1 MEILEHAP
9 QGGEAW
15 HAARKAHFCASEA
28 AAAMGA
34 SKYTTRDALLHQKA
48 TGISEE
54 VSPAKQR
61 LFDAGHAA
69 EYAARSIA
77 EGIAGTEF
85 YPVVATHEVEGLPL
99 LASFDGIDI
108 LEEVLWET
116 KMLNQ
121 SLVAQ
126 VQAAELEP
134 HYWAQLEHQML
145 VSNAHRVLFTTSD
158 GTPDGT
164 HHLWYESKPER
175 RAQVLAAWHQFAKD
189 VAAYVPPEA
198 KAAPVVAAPMETL
211 PAVSVRV
218 DGQLAIISNL
228 PAFGE
233 ALRAFI
239 ARIPDSPKTDQE
251 FADTEAACKSL
262 KQAEDALA
270 ASESNALAQL
280 EDVDTMRR
288 LVADCRNLARTTRL
302 QKEKLVTAQKELL
315 RGEAVA
321 GGVTALRQ
329 HIAELHASV
338 GKPWVQVPA
347 ANFGA
352 VIKGMRSLE
361 SIRGAINDELA
372 RCKIEADAQARR
384 IVANIRVLDQVG
396 HGFLFPDAQQLA
408 TAHDADTFAGLVQG
422 RIAQHQAAEQKR
434 MDAERER
441 IRAEEVARL
450 ERAAEAHA
458 KTIAAEAAMRE
469 RKERQARNEAEMQ
482 RRAQEEA
489 QAAERAADVIAQAAA
504 PAPALLAISMNRC
517 CEKAVAEGVEIC
529 QECKQSLEDWR
540 KVRAQEHVDRSGT
553 ELMSADEYA
562 RMLFPPLPAAHDTG
576 ERINLSAINEYLAP
590 IKMDAAGLAAL
601 GFEPVAVVKAS
612 KLYRA
617 SDLEHIRAAL
627 VRHLQSLAL
636 QAA

>member
-1 MEILEHAP
+1 MQVLSNAP
-9 QGGEAW
+9 QGSAAW
-15 HAARKAHFCASEA
+15 HAARAGRFCASEA
-28 AAAMGA
+28 AAAMGV

-48 TGISEE
+48 TGITED
-54 VSPAKQR
+54 VGPAKQR
-61 LFDAGHAA
+61 IFDAGHAA
-69 EYAARSIA
+69 EAAARPIA
-77 EGIAGTEF
+77 EALADVEFFPAVGIAEI
-85 YPVVATHEVEGLPL
+85 EGLPL

-239 ARIPDSPKTDQE
+239 ARIPKEPKTDQD
-251 FADTEAACKSL
+251 FVDTHAACKSL
-262 KQAEDALA
+262 KKAEDALA
-270 ASESNALAQL
+270 ASEDNALAQL
-280 EDVDTMRR
+280 EDVNVMRR
-288 LVADCRNLARTTRL
+288 LVSDYRELARSTRL
-302 QKEKLVTAQKELL
+302 THEKLVERQKDLL

-329 HIAELHASV
+329 HIAELHAGV
-338 GKPWVQVPA
+338 GKPWVQVPQ

-352 VIKGMRSLE
+352 VIKGMRSLD

-408 TAHDADTFAGLVQG
+408 TAHDADAFAGLVQG
-422 RIAQHQAAEQKR
+422 RIAQHQAAEQAR
-434 MDAERER
+434 QDAERKR

-450 ERAAEAHA
+450 EREQEARA
-458 KTIAAEAAMRE
+458 RAIAAEAAE
-469 RKERQARNEAEMQ
+469 QQFKERQAAKQAAEQ
-482 RRAQEEA
+482 A

-504 PAPALLAISMNRC
+504 PAPALLAISMDRC
-517 CEKAVAEGVEIC
+517 CEKAVAEGVGIC
-529 QECKQSLEDWR
+529 RDCAQSLEDWR
-540 KVRAQEHVDRSGT
+540 EVRALER
-553 ELMSADEYA
+553 A
-562 RMLFPPLPAAHDTG
+562 PDTD

-617 SDLEHIRAAL
+617 SDLKHIRAAL
-627 VRHLQSLAL
+627 VRHLQGLSL

>member
-1 MEILEHAP
+1 MQVLSNAP
-9 QGGEAW
+9 QGSAAW
-15 HAARKAHFCASEA
+15 HAARAGRFCASEA
-28 AAAMGA
+28 AAAMGV

-48 TGISEE
+48 TGITED
-54 VSPAKQR
+54 VGPAKQR
-61 LFDAGHAA
+61 IFDAGHAA
-69 EYAARSIA
+69 EAAARPIA
-77 EGIAGTEF
+77 EALADVEFFPAVGIAEI
-85 YPVVATHEVEGLPL
+85 EGLPL

-239 ARIPDSPKTDQE
+239 ARIPKEPKTDQD
-251 FADTEAACKSL
+251 FVDTHAACKSL
-262 KQAEDALA
+262 KKAEDALA
-270 ASESNALAQL
+270 ASEDNALAQL
-280 EDVDTMRR
+280 EDVNVMRR
-288 LVADCRNLARTTRL
+288 LVSDYRELARSTRL
-302 QKEKLVTAQKELL
+302 THEKLVERQKDLL

-329 HIAELHASV
+329 HIAELHAGV
-338 GKPWVQVPA
+338 GKPWVQVPQ

-352 VIKGMRSLE
+352 VIKGMRSLD

-396 HGFLFPDAQQLA
+396 HAFLFSDAQQLA
-408 TAHDADTFAGLVQG
+408 VGQDPEAFAALVKG
-422 RIAQHQAAEQKR
+422 RIFQHQAAEQAR
-434 MDAERER
+434 QDAERKR

-450 ERAAEAHA
+450 EREQEARA
-458 KTIAAEAAMRE
+458 RAIAAEAAE
-469 RKERQARNEAEMQ
+469 QQFKEL
-482 RRAQEEA
+482 
-489 QAAERAADVIAQAAA
+489 QAAQRAAELAEATERAAAVIAQAECPTNDALEHAHHDALTTGCGLVRMHSTGEAEHIA
-504 PAPALLAISMNRC
+504 PEQFR
-517 CEKAVAEGVEIC
+517 
-529 QECKQSLEDWR
+529 
-540 KVRAQEHVDRSGT
+540 
-553 ELMSADEYA
+553 
-562 RMLFPPLPAAHDTG
+562 DTG
-576 ERINLSAINEYLAP
+576 ERINLSAINEHLAP
-590 IKMDAAGLAAL
+590 ISINAAGLAAL

-612 KLYRA
+612 KLYCA
-617 SDLEHIRAAL
+617 TDLPRIRAAL
-627 VRHLQSLAL
+627 VRHLQGLSL

>member
-1 MEILEHAP
+1 MQVLSNAP
-9 QGGEAW
+9 QGSAAW
-15 HAARKAHFCASEA
+15 HAARAGRFCASEA
-28 AAAMGA
+28 AAAMGV

-48 TGISEE
+48 TGITED
-54 VSPAKQR
+54 VGPAKQR
-61 LFDAGHAA
+61 IFDAGHAA
-69 EYAARSIA
+69 EAAARPIA
-77 EGIAGTEF
+77 EALADVEFFPAVGIAEI
-85 YPVVATHEVEGLPL
+85 EGLPL
-99 LASFDGIDI
+99 LASFDGIDV
-108 LEEVLWET
+108 LDETLWET

-121 SLVAQ
+121 SLAEQ
-126 VQAAELEP
+126 VQACSLEP
-134 HYWAQLEHQML
+134 HYWSQLEHQLL
-145 VSNAHRVLFTTSD
+145 VSGAECVLFTTSD
-158 GTPDGT
+158 GTQEGT
-164 HHLWYESKPER
+164 YHMWYESKPER
-175 RAQVLAAWHQFAKD
+175 RQQVLAAWHQFAKD
-189 VAAYVPPEA
+189 LAAYVPPEA
-198 KAAPVVAAPMETL
+198 KAAPVVAAPIETL

-338 GKPWVQVPA
+338 GKPWVQVPQ

-352 VIKGMRSLE
+352 VIKGMRSLD

-450 ERAAEAHA
+450 QRETEARAHAEEVAERRRQDQRAAAQ
-458 KTIAAEAAMRE
+458 AAE
-469 RKERQARNEAEMQ
+469 
-482 RRAQEEA
+482 
-489 QAAERAADVIAQAAA
+489 QAAERAKASEQAAA
-504 PAPALLAISMNRC
+504 VIARA
-517 CEKAVAEGVEIC
+517 
-529 QECKQSLEDWR
+529 
-540 KVRAQEHVDRSGT
+540 AQEHVERNGT
-553 ELMSADEYA
+553 ESIGA
-562 RMLFPPLPAAHDTG
+562 LFPGHPAASNALDGLADFVEALVIAEPVDTG
-576 ERINLSAINEYLAP
+576 ERINLSAINEHLAP

-601 GFEPVAVVKAS
+601 GFEPVSVVKAS
-612 KLYRA
+612 KLYCA
-617 SDLEHIRAAL
+617 TDLPRIRAAL

>member
-1 MEILEHAP
+1 MQVLSNAP
-9 QGGEAW
+9 QGSAAW
-15 HAARKAHFCASEA
+15 HAARAGRFCASEA
-28 AAAMGA
+28 AAAMGV

-48 TGISEE
+48 TGITED
-54 VSPAKQR
+54 VGPAKQR
-61 LFDAGHAA
+61 IFDAGHAA
-69 EYAARSIA
+69 EAAARPIA
-77 EGIAGTEF
+77 EALADVEFFPAVGIAEI
-85 YPVVATHEVEGLPL
+85 EGLPL
-99 LASFDGIDI
+99 LASFDGIDV
-108 LEEVLWET
+108 LDETLWET

-121 SLVAQ
+121 SLAEQ
-126 VQAAELEP
+126 VQACSLEP
-134 HYWAQLEHQML
+134 HYWSQLEHQLL
-145 VSNAHRVLFTTSD
+145 VSGAECVLFTTSD
-158 GTPDGT
+158 GTQEGT
-164 HHLWYESKPER
+164 YHMWYESKPER
-175 RAQVLAAWHQFAKD
+175 RQQVLAAWHQFAKD
-189 VAAYVPPEA
+189 LAAYVPPEA

-338 GKPWVQVPA
+338 GKPWVQVPQ

-352 VIKGMRSLE
+352 VIKGMRSLD

-396 HGFLFPDAQQLA
+396 HAFLFSDAQQLA
-408 TAHDADTFAGLVQG
+408 VGQDPEAFAALVKG
-422 RIAQHQAAEQKR
+422 RIAQHQAAEQAR
-434 MDAERER
+434 QDAERKR

-450 ERAAEAHA
+450 EREQEARA
-458 KTIAAEAAMRE
+458 RAIAAEAAE
-469 RKERQARNEAEMQ
+469 QQFKERQAAK
-482 RRAQEEA
+482 
-489 QAAERAADVIAQAAA
+489 QAAEQAEAAGRAADVIAQAAA
-504 PAPALLAISMNRC
+504 PAPALQAISMDRC
-517 CEKAVAEGVEIC
+517 CEKAVAEGVGIC
-529 QECKQSLEDWR
+529 RDCAQSLEDWR
-540 KVRAQEHVDRSGT
+540 EVRALER
-553 ELMSADEYA
+553 A
-562 RMLFPPLPAAHDTG
+562 PDTG
-576 ERINLSAINEYLAP
+576 ERINLSAINKYLAP
-590 IKMDAAGLAAL
+590 ISINAAGLAAL

>member
-1 MEILEHAP
+1 MLKILDLK
-9 QGGEAW
+9 QGDEAW
-15 HAARKAHFCASEA
+15 HSHRKSALNASDA
-28 AAAMGA
+28 PAMMGC
-34 SKYTTRDALLHQKA
+34 SSYKTRDQLVAEKA
-48 TGISEE
+48 TGLCQE
-54 VSPAKQR
+54 VDAATQR
-61 LFDAGHAA
+61 RFDEGHRFEWLARPLA
-69 EYAARSIA
+69 EAIVGSDL
-77 EGIAGTEF
+77 
-85 YPVVATHEVEGLPL
+85 YPVVATNDGLSASLDGITMLEDVAFEHKRLNKRLCEVLSRPDCAGADLPL
-99 LASFDGIDI
+99 EYQIQMEQQCAVSGCERVLFMASEWDESDQLVEELHCWYAPN
-108 LEEVLWET
+108 LELR
-116 KMLNQ
+116 
-121 SLVAQ
+121 SAIVAG
-126 VQAAELEP
+126 
-134 HYWAQLEHQML
+134 WAQLH
-145 VSNAHRVLFTTSD
+145 
-158 GTPDGT
+158 
-164 HHLWYESKPER
+164 
-175 RAQVLAAWHQFAKD
+175 KD

-302 QKEKLVTAQKELL
+302 QKEKLVAAQKELL

-329 HIAELHASV
+329 HIAELHAGV
-338 GKPWVQVPA
+338 GKPWVQVPQ

-352 VIKGMRSLE
+352 VIKGMRSLD
-361 SIRGAINDELA
+361 SIRGAVNDELA

-384 IVANIRVLDQVG
+384 IVANIRALDQAG
-396 HGFLFPDAQQLA
+396 HAFLFSDAQQLA
-408 TAHDADTFAGLVQG
+408 TAHDADTFAGLVHG
-422 RIAQHQAAEQKR
+422 RIAQHQAAEQAR
-434 MDAERER
+434 QDAERKR

-450 ERAAEAHA
+450 RQEEADRAHAEAEECKRQLQHEAAQARKAEEEAQAAELQRKAEQAKQEQAAQRAAD
-458 KTIAAEAAMRE
+458 
-469 RKERQARNEAEMQ
+469 Q
-482 RRAQEEA
+482 A
-489 QAAERAADVIAQAAA
+489 QAAERAADVIAQAA
-504 PAPALLAISMNRC
+504 C
-517 CEKAVAEGVEIC
+517 
-529 QECKQSLEDWR
+529 
-540 KVRAQEHVDRSGT
+540 QEHVDRNGPDSIG
-553 ELMSADEYA
+553 AA
-562 RMLFPPLPAAHDTG
+562 FPGHPAASDALDGLAAFVEALVIAEHVDTG

-617 SDLEHIRAAL
+617 SDLAHIRAAL
-627 VRHLQSLAL
+627 VRHLQGLAL
-636 QAA
+636 HAA

>member
-1 MEILEHAP
+1 MQVL
-9 QGGEAW
+9 QGIQQGSKEWLAIRAK
-15 HAARKAHFCASEA
+15 HHTASEA
-28 AAAMGA
+28 PVAMGA
-34 SKYTTRDALLHQKA
+34 SRYQTRDQLLHQKH
-48 TGISEE
+48 TGIAQE
-54 VSPAKQR
+54 VDSHTQA
-61 LFDAGHAA
+61 LFDRGHATEAAARILLEQDLADDLYPVTALDDAGH
-69 EYAARSIA
+69 
-77 EGIAGTEF
+77 
-85 YPVVATHEVEGLPL
+85 L
-99 LASFDGIDI
+99 LASFDGIN
-108 LEEVLWET
+108 LMGNTGFEHKLWSER
-116 KMLNQ
+116 L
-121 SLVAQ
+121 AQ
-126 VQAAELEP
+126 QVRAGELEP
-134 HYWAQLEHQML
+134 HYFWQLEQQIL
-145 VSNAHRVLFTTSD
+145 VGGLEKVIFVTSD
-158 GTPDGT
+158 GTRENWAQMEYRPAPG
-164 HHLWYESKPER
+164 
-175 RAQVLAAWHQFAKD
+175 RAEQLLAGWAQFD
-189 VAAYVPPEA
+189 IDLAAYVAPEA

-338 GKPWVQVPA
+338 GKPWVQVPQ

-352 VIKGMRSLE
+352 VIKGMRSLDG
-361 SIRGAINDELA
+361 IRGAVNDELA

-422 RIAQHQAAEQKR
+422 RIAQHQAAEQAR

-441 IRAEEVARL
+441 IRAEEVAKLQRETAARAHAEEAAERRRQDQAAAAQAAQRAAEL
-450 ERAAEAHA
+450 AEATERAAA
-458 KTIAAEAAMRE
+458 
-469 RKERQARNEAEMQ
+469 
-482 RRAQEEA
+482 
-489 QAAERAADVIAQAAA
+489 VIAQAECPTNDALEHAHHDALTTGCGLVRMHSTGEAEHIA
-504 PAPALLAISMNRC
+504 PEQFR
-517 CEKAVAEGVEIC
+517 
-529 QECKQSLEDWR
+529 
-540 KVRAQEHVDRSGT
+540 
-553 ELMSADEYA
+553 
-562 RMLFPPLPAAHDTG
+562 DTG
-576 ERINLSAINEYLAP
+576 ERINLSAINEHLAP
-590 IKMDAAGLAAL
+590 ISINAAGLAAL

-612 KLYRA
+612 KMYRA
-617 SDLEHIRAAL
+617 SDLAHIRAAL

-636 QAA
+636 QTA

>member
-1 MEILEHAP
+1 MACNLTEKTTMQIQLLVQNTP
-9 QGGEAW
+9 AW
-15 HAARKAHFCASEA
+15 HAYRGQHDNASD
-28 AAAMGA
+28 AAAMMGV
-34 SKYTTRDALLHQKA
+34 SPHQSRDALIAQLA
-48 TGISEE
+48 TGVQREFSDYVQRRILDKGHDFERLARPLAQAIIEE
-54 VSPAKQR
+54 ELFPVTACEDTGRLSASLDGLTMMEDTAWEHKRLNQR
-61 LFDAGHAA
+61 LRDVLTQPGCTGKDLPMDYQIQMEQQCAVSGCERVLFMASEWDDDGHLF
-69 EYAARSIA
+69 EDLHCWY
-77 EGIAGTEF
+77 T
-85 YPVVATHEVEGLPL
+85 P
-99 LASFDGIDI
+99 
-108 LEEVLWET
+108 
-116 KMLNQ
+116 N
-121 SLVAQ
+121 
-126 VQAAELEP
+126 AELRSAIRAG
-134 HYWAQLEHQML
+134 WAQLH
-145 VSNAHRVLFTTSD
+145 
-158 GTPDGT
+158 
-164 HHLWYESKPER
+164 
-175 RAQVLAAWHQFAKD
+175 KD
-189 VAAYVPPEA
+189 VAAYVAPEA

-302 QKEKLVTAQKELL
+302 QKEKLVAAQKELL

-338 GKPWVQVPA
+338 GKPWVQVPQ

-352 VIKGMRSLE
+352 VIKGMRSLD

-384 IVANIRVLDQVG
+384 IAANIRLLDQAG

-450 ERAAEAHA
+450 QRETEARAHAEEVVERRRQDQRAAAQ
-458 KTIAAEAAMRE
+458 AAE
-469 RKERQARNEAEMQ
+469 
-482 RRAQEEA
+482 
-489 QAAERAADVIAQAAA
+489 QAAERAKASEQAAA
-504 PAPALLAISMNRC
+504 VIARA
-517 CEKAVAEGVEIC
+517 
-529 QECKQSLEDWR
+529 
-540 KVRAQEHVDRSGT
+540 AQEHVERNGT
-553 ELMSADEYA
+553 ESIGA
-562 RMLFPPLPAAHDTG
+562 LFPGHPAASNALDGLADFVEALVIAEPVDTG

-617 SDLEHIRAAL
+617 SDLAHIRAAL

>member
-1 MEILEHAP
+1 MQVLSNAP
-9 QGGEAW
+9 QGSAAW
-15 HAARKAHFCASEA
+15 HAARAGRFCASEA
-28 AAAMGA
+28 AAAMGV

-48 TGISEE
+48 TGITED
-54 VSPAKQR
+54 VGPAKQR
-61 LFDAGHAA
+61 IFDAGHAA
-69 EYAARSIA
+69 EAAARPIA
-77 EGIAGTEF
+77 EALADVEFFPAVGIAEI
-85 YPVVATHEVEGLPL
+85 EGLPL

-108 LEEVLWET
+108 LDETLWET

-121 SLVAQ
+121 SLAEQ
-126 VQAAELEP
+126 VQACSLEP
-134 HYWAQLEHQML
+134 HYWSQLEHQLL
-145 VSNAHRVLFTTSD
+145 VSGSECMLFTTSD
-158 GTPDGT
+158 GTPEGT
-164 HHLWYESKPER
+164 HHMWYESKPER
-175 RAQVLAAWHQFAKD
+175 RQQVLAAWHQFAKD
-189 VAAYVPPEA
+189 LAAYVPPEA
-198 KAAPVVAAPMETL
+198 KAAPVVAAPIETL

-280 EDVDTMRR
+280 DDVDTMRR

-338 GKPWVQVPA
+338 GKPWVQVPQ

-352 VIKGMRSLE
+352 VIKGMRSLD

-408 TAHDADTFAGLVQG
+408 VGQDPEAFAALVQG
-422 RIAQHQAAEQKR
+422 RIFQHQAAEQKR

-450 ERAAEAHA
+450 VREQEARARA
-458 KTIAAEAAMRE
+458 IAAEAAE
-469 RKERQARNEAEMQ
+469 QQFKERQAAK
-482 RRAQEEA
+482 
-489 QAAERAADVIAQAAA
+489 QAAEQAQATERAAAVIAQAECPTNDALEHAHHDALTTGCGLVRMHSTGEAEHIA
-504 PAPALLAISMNRC
+504 PEQFR
-517 CEKAVAEGVEIC
+517 
-529 QECKQSLEDWR
+529 
-540 KVRAQEHVDRSGT
+540 
-553 ELMSADEYA
+553 
-562 RMLFPPLPAAHDTG
+562 DTG
-576 ERINLSAINEYLAP
+576 ERINLSAINEHLAP

-601 GFEPVAVVKAS
+601 GFEPVSVVKAS
-612 KLYRA
+612 KLYCA
-617 SDLEHIRAAL
+617 TDLPRIRAAL

>member
-1 MEILEHAP
+1 MQVLSNAP
-9 QGGEAW
+9 QGSAAW
-15 HAARKAHFCASEA
+15 HAARAGRFCASEA
-28 AAAMGA
+28 AAAMGV

-48 TGISEE
+48 TGITED
-54 VSPAKQR
+54 VGPAKQR
-61 LFDAGHAA
+61 IFDAGHAA
-69 EYAARSIA
+69 EAAARPIA
-77 EGIAGTEF
+77 EALADVEFFPAVGIAEI
-85 YPVVATHEVEGLPL
+85 EGLPL
-99 LASFDGIDI
+99 LASFDGIDV
-108 LEEVLWET
+108 LDETLWET

-121 SLVAQ
+121 SLAEQ
-126 VQAAELEP
+126 VQACSLEP
-134 HYWAQLEHQML
+134 HYWSQLEHQLL
-145 VSNAHRVLFTTSD
+145 VSGAECVLFTTSD
-158 GTPDGT
+158 GTQEGT
-164 HHLWYESKPER
+164 YHMWYESKTER
-175 RAQVLAAWHQFAKD
+175 RQQVLAAWHQFAKD
-189 VAAYVPPEA
+189 LVAYVPPEA

-302 QKEKLVTAQKELL
+302 QKEKLVAAQKELL

-338 GKPWVQVPA
+338 GKPWVQVPQ

-352 VIKGMRSLE
+352 VIKGMRSLD

-384 IVANIRVLDQVG
+384 IVANIRVLDQAG

-422 RIAQHQAAEQKR
+422 RIAQHQAAEQAR
-434 MDAERER
+434 QDAERKR

-450 ERAAEAHA
+450 EREQEARA
-458 KTIAAEAAMRE
+458 RAIAAEAAE
-469 RKERQARNEAEMQ
+469 QQFKERQAAK
-482 RRAQEEA
+482 
-489 QAAERAADVIAQAAA
+489 QAAEQAQATERAAAVIAQAECPTNDALEHAHHDALTTGCGLVRMHSTGEAERIA
-504 PAPALLAISMNRC
+504 PEQFR
-517 CEKAVAEGVEIC
+517 
-529 QECKQSLEDWR
+529 
-540 KVRAQEHVDRSGT
+540 
-553 ELMSADEYA
+553 
-562 RMLFPPLPAAHDTG
+562 DTG

-612 KLYRA
+612 KLYCA
-617 SDLEHIRAAL
+617 SDLAHIRAAL

-636 QAA
+636 QTA

>member
-1 MEILEHAP
+1 MQIQHLVQNTP
-9 QGGEAW
+9 AW
-15 HAARKAHFCASEA
+15 HAYRGQHDNASD
-28 AAAMGA
+28 AAAMMGV
-34 SKYTTRDALLHQKA
+34 SPHQSRDALIAQLA
-48 TGISEE
+48 TGVQREFSDYVQRRILDKGHDFERLARPLAQAIIEE
-54 VSPAKQR
+54 ELFPVTACEDTGRLSASLDGLTMMGDTAWEHKRLNQR
-61 LFDAGHAA
+61 L
-69 EYAARSIA
+69 R
-77 EGIAGTEF
+77 
-85 YPVVATHEVEGLPL
+85 
-99 LASFDGIDI
+99 
-108 LEEVLWET
+108 EVLSRPYCTGADLPMDYQIQMEQQCIVSGCERVLFMASEWDESD
-116 KMLNQ
+116 Q
-121 SLVAQ
+121 LVE
-126 VQAAELEP
+126 ELHCWYAPNLELRSAIVAG
-134 HYWAQLEHQML
+134 WAQLH
-145 VSNAHRVLFTTSD
+145 
-158 GTPDGT
+158 
-164 HHLWYESKPER
+164 
-175 RAQVLAAWHQFAKD
+175 KD

-239 ARIPDSPKTDQE
+239 ARIPKEPKTDQD
-251 FADTEAACKSL
+251 FVDTHAACKSL
-262 KQAEDALA
+262 KKAEDALA
-270 ASESNALAQL
+270 ASEDNALAQL
-280 EDVDTMRR
+280 EDVNVMRR
-288 LVADCRNLARTTRL
+288 LVSDYRELARSTRL
-302 QKEKLVTAQKELL
+302 THEKLVERQKDLL

-338 GKPWVQVPA
+338 GKPWVQVPQ

-352 VIKGMRSLE
+352 VIKGMRSLD

-396 HGFLFPDAQQLA
+396 HAFLFSDAQQLA
-408 TAHDADTFAGLVQG
+408 VGQDPEAFAALVQG
-422 RIAQHQAAEQKR
+422 RIAQHQAAEQAR
-434 MDAERER
+434 QDAERKR

-450 ERAAEAHA
+450 EREQEARA
-458 KTIAAEAAMRE
+458 RAIAAEAAE
-469 RKERQARNEAEMQ
+469 QQFKERQAAK
-482 RRAQEEA
+482 
-489 QAAERAADVIAQAAA
+489 QAAEQAEASARAAAAIAQASAPAAA
-504 PAPALLAISMNRC
+504 PAIPAPAQDDNVVDAEIKPGMLLPPSTAI
-517 CEKAVAEGVEIC
+517 
-529 QECKQSLEDWR
+529 QELI
-540 KVRAQEHVDRSGT
+540 
-553 ELMSADEYA
+553 
-562 RMLFPPLPAAHDTG
+562 PLLTDDNDA
-576 ERINLSAINEYLAP
+576 RINLSAINEYLAP

>member
-1 MEILEHAP
+1 MQVLSNAP
-9 QGGEAW
+9 QGSAAW
-15 HAARKAHFCASEA
+15 HAARAGRFCASEA
-28 AAAMGA
+28 AAAMGV

-48 TGISEE
+48 TGITED
-54 VSPAKQR
+54 VGPAKQR
-61 LFDAGHAA
+61 IFDAGHAA
-69 EYAARSIA
+69 EAAARPIA
-77 EGIAGTEF
+77 EALADVEFFPAVGIAEI
-85 YPVVATHEVEGLPL
+85 EGLPL

-126 VQAAELEP
+126 VPAAELEP

-189 VAAYVPPEA
+189 LAAYVPPEA

-338 GKPWVQVPA
+338 GKPWVQVPQ

-352 VIKGMRSLE
+352 VIKGMRSLD

-396 HGFLFPDAQQLA
+396 HAFLFSDAQQLA
-408 TAHDADTFAGLVQG
+408 VGQDPEAFAALVKG
-422 RIAQHQAAEQKR
+422 RIFQHQAAEQAR
-434 MDAERER
+434 QDAERKR

-450 ERAAEAHA
+450 EREQEARA
-458 KTIAAEAAMRE
+458 RAIAAEAAE
-469 RKERQARNEAEMQ
+469 QQFKERQAAK
-482 RRAQEEA
+482 
-489 QAAERAADVIAQAAA
+489 QAAEQAEASARAAAAIAQASAPAAA
-504 PAPALLAISMNRC
+504 PAIPAPAQDDNVVDAEIKPGMLLPPSTAI
-517 CEKAVAEGVEIC
+517 
-529 QECKQSLEDWR
+529 QELI
-540 KVRAQEHVDRSGT
+540 
-553 ELMSADEYA
+553 
-562 RMLFPPLPAAHDTG
+562 PLLTDDNDA
-576 ERINLSAINEYLAP
+576 RINLSAINEYLAP